1 MKKILYLFPAV
12 LICLIYGFVLLVLE
26 RSLDAV
32 ISAVHSIVFLYIL
45 LPVTGSVLL
54 VNKKWWGSLIGAGM
68 GLLLI
73 WNNLQYTGHQ
83 HVNIDLPLGIFV
95 VFYYLLCGI
104 ICGLGNRNTASTS
117 KETERKK

>member
-26 RSLDAV
+26 GSFDAV

-54 VNKKWWGSLIGAGM
+54 VNNKWWEACLVQEWGC
-68 GLLLI
+68 
-73 WNNLQYTGHQ
+73 
-83 HVNIDLPLGIFV
+83 F
-95 VFYYLLCGI
+95 
-104 ICGLGNRNTASTS
+104 
-117 KETERKK
+117 

>member
-1 MKKILYLFPAV
+1 MKKILYLFPAI

-26 RSLDAV
+26 GSFDAV

-54 VNKKWWGSLIGAGM
+54 VNNKWWGSLIGAGM

-104 ICGLGNRNTASTS
+104 ICGLGNRNTAFLS